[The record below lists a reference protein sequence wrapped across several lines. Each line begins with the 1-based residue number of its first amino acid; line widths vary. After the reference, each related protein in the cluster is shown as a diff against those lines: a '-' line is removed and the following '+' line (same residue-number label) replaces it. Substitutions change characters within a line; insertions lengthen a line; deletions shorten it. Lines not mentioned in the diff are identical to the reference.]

1 VSIEVAQLHGRVG
14 ALVDGATLSHSRHRE
29 EVLPDSKL
37 AASGYQMSAQ
47 PIHVLLIEDNLGD
60 VRLMQ
65 EILDKPSSVKLQ
77 LTHHNCIKDALSHLA
92 THVTTIV
99 LLDLGLPDA
108 NGLAAVREILAA
120 APSIPLVV
128 LTGLDDE
135 VMATQVLHEGV
146 QDYLIKGQINAQ
158 GLLRSIRYA
167 IERKHMQVEID
178 EIRRL
183 QLRVRDDFIATVS
196 HELRTPL
203 TSIRGALGL
212 IDAGV
217 LGTLPRKAGT
227 MVRIAH
233 QNSERL
239 VRIIND
245 ILDVEKINAGGLAM
259 RIGSVRV
266 QSFLQQALDV
276 NQAFGVK
283 YQVQFL
289 LEDAC
294 AHLEVAADPDRL
306 MQVMANLLSNA
317 VKFSSAGSTVRVR
330 AMARGSQV
338 RVEVEDHGI
347 GIPSEFLERV
357 FEKFAQADSSSSRR
371 FEGTG
376 LGLSITRQLLEAM
389 GGKIGFTTAEGK
401 GTTFYFELPQMRIAQ
416 SAYTEAQLDMQRS
429 RVLSGG
435 EADALQTRRRIPRI
449 LHVEDDVDLS
459 HVLEVALGDNTELVR
474 ACSLRAAEELL
485 RQEPFALLLLD
496 IELPD
501 GSGLSLLEQIPTLI
515 SYSLPVIIL
524 SVSDVAGE
532 VRQRVAAAL
541 IKSRVS
547 EAYIRETILSVV
559 HQAEVSNPA
568 VLPLPLPL
576 GRAVR

>member
-1 VSIEVAQLHGRVG
+1 
-14 ALVDGATLSHSRHRE
+14 
-29 EVLPDSKL
+29 
-37 AASGYQMSAQ
+37 
-47 PIHVLLIEDNLGD
+47 
-60 VRLMQ
+60 
-65 EILDKPSSVKLQ
+65 
-77 LTHHNCIKDALSHLA
+77 
-92 THVTTIV
+92 
-99 LLDLGLPDA
+99 
-108 NGLAAVREILAA
+108 
-120 APSIPLVV
+120 
-128 LTGLDDE
+128 
-135 VMATQVLHEGV
+135 
-146 QDYLIKGQINAQ
+146 
-158 GLLRSIRYA
+158 
-167 IERKHMQVEID
+167 
-178 EIRRL
+178 
-183 QLRVRDDFIATVS
+183 
-196 HELRTPL
+196 
-203 TSIRGALGL
+203 
-212 IDAGV
+212 
-217 LGTLPRKAGT
+217 
-227 MVRIAH
+227 
-233 QNSERL
+233 
-239 VRIIND
+239 
-245 ILDVEKINAGGLAM
+245 
-259 RIGSVRV
+259 
-266 QSFLQQALDV
+266 
-276 NQAFGVK
+276 
-283 YQVQFL
+283 
-289 LEDAC
+289 
-294 AHLEVAADPDRL
+294 
-306 MQVMANLLSNA
+306 
-317 VKFSSAGSTVRVR
+317 
-330 AMARGSQV
+330 MARGSQV